1 MIYCKN
7 QAKFQKKIDLV
18 VYLFIKQIMLAIGY
32 VGTQKEGYTWCILPE
47 DIVLISLKL
56 SLSTLQMHVFVSF
69 P

>member
-1 MIYCKN
+1 
-7 QAKFQKKIDLV
+7 
-18 VYLFIKQIMLAIGY
+18 MLAIGY